1 MTTNS
6 SAATIPERP
15 TPTLRR
21 CVRLAC
27 RHGWRYHHT
36 VQVDGFAQCLGCRTP
51 VRVLE
56 VVESGNARALN
67 ESDLNE
73 SE

>member
-1 MTTNS
+1 MTTMNTS
-6 SAATIPERP
+6 PATVPERP
-15 TPTLRR
+15 SPSLRR

-36 VQVDGFAQCLGCRTP
+36 VQVDGFAQCLGCRNP

-56 VVESGNARALN
+56 VNESGDVRK
-67 ESDLNE
+67 LNE